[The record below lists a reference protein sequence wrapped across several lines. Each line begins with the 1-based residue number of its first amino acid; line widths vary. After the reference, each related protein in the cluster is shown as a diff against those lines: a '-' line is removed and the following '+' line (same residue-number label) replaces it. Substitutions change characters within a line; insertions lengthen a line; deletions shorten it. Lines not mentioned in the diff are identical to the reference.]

1 MDDKPKS
8 EDVVYSLERMLV
20 RAPGLDDERNKLAAF
35 VATGK
40 SGLVENLIY
49 VHERQ
54 FNDELNKPGYLKLTL
69 ENGKLFN
76 DF

>member
-1 MDDKPKS
+1 MT
-8 EDVVYSLERMLV
+8 EDTEKISKLQKIAV

-40 SGLVENLIY
+40 SGLVENLVY
-49 VHERQ
+49 VHEKQ
-54 FNDELNKPGYLKLTL
+54 FYELNRPAYITITIEAGGRLH
-69 ENGKLFN
+69 

>member
-1 MDDKPKS
+1 MTDDTEKIYQLKKIAS
-8 EDVVYSLERMLV
+8 
-20 RAPGLDDERNKLAAF
+20 RAPGLDDEKNKLAAF

-49 VHERQ
+49 VHEKQ
-54 FNDELNKPGYLKLTL
+54 FYELNAPAYITITIESG
-69 ENGKLFN
+69 GRIH

>member
-1 MDDKPKS
+1 MT
-8 EDVVYSLERMLV
+8 EDTQSYSIQKIAA
-20 RAPGLDDERNKLAAF
+20 RAPALDDERNKLAAF

-49 VHERQ
+49 VHEKQ
-54 FNDELNKPGYLKLTL
+54 FHDELNRPAYITITI
-69 ENGKLFN
+69 ENGGRLH

>member
-1 MDDKPKS
+1 MDDTAA
-8 EDVVYSLERMLV
+8 EQTHSLQRIAV
-20 RAPGLDDERNKLAAF
+20 RAPGLDDQRNKLAAF

-49 VHERQ
+49 VHEKQ
-54 FNDELNKPGYLKLTL
+54 FHNELNAPGYITITI
-69 ENGKLFN
+69 ENGAKLN

>member
-1 MDDKPKS
+1 MAQDNPTTP
-8 EDVVYSLERMLV
+8 SLRKIAA
-20 RAPGLDDERNKLAAF
+20 RAPGLDDEKNKLAAF

-49 VHERQ
+49 VHEKQ
-54 FNDELNKPGYLKLTL
+54 FYELEAPAYITITIEAGGRLH
-69 ENGKLFN
+69 

>member
-1 MDDKPKS
+1 MTKDTPK
-8 EDVVYSLERMLV
+8 VPSLRKIAS
-20 RAPGLDDERNKLAAF
+20 RAPGLDDEKNKLAAF

-54 FNDELNKPGYLKLTL
+54 FYDL
-69 ENGKLFN
+69 EAPAYITITIDASGRLH

>member
-1 MDDKPKS
+1 MSKDAPKTP
-8 EDVVYSLERMLV
+8 SLKKIAA
-20 RAPGLDDERNKLAAF
+20 RAPGLDDEKNKLAAF

-54 FNDELNKPGYLKLTL
+54 FYELEAPAYITITIEAG
-69 ENGKLFN
+69 GRII